1 MEGPTTTSGRL
12 GDATQPVKKS
22 WEVLP
27 PEDAGVPTR
36 PHETRAPFGNHA
48 RLAVAFAI
56 AVASDLLSVWLE
68 LFPPAEIALDLTTA
82 GLLFLILGRQP
93 LLLPALVAEAIP
105 GLAIVP
111 SWVIVVGSIA
121 LWGTVNPLKRSPSS

>member
-1 MEGPTTTSGRL
+1 MARPATTSGRP
-12 GDATQPVKKS
+12 GDGTRPVEKA

-27 PEDAGVPTR
+27 AEDAAVPARPEETR
-36 PHETRAPFGNHA
+36 PRFGNHA
-48 RLAVAFAI
+48 RLAAAFAI

-68 LFPPAEIALDLTTA
+68 VFPPAEIALDLATA

-111 SWVIVVGSIA
+111 SWVLVVGSIA
-121 LWGTVNPLKRSPSS
+121 VWGTVNPLKRPPSP

>member
-1 MEGPTTTSGRL
+1 MERPITTSRRL
-12 GDATQPVKKS
+12 GDGMQQVEKT

-27 PEDAGVPTR
+27 P
-36 PHETRAPFGNHA
+36 HETRMPLGSHA
-48 RLAVAFAI
+48 RLAAAFAV

-68 LFPPAEIALDLTTA
+68 LFPPAQIVLDLATA
-82 GLLFLILGRQP
+82 GILFLLLGRQP

-111 SWVIVVGSIA
+111 SWVIAVGSIT
-121 LWGTVNPLKRSPSS
+121 LWGKVGPLTRR

>member
-1 MEGPTTTSGRL
+1 MERPTTTSGRP
-12 GDATQPVKKS
+12 GDGTRAVGKT

-27 PEDAGVPTR
+27 PGDAGVPTR
-36 PHETRAPFGNHA
+36 PHETRPSSGNHA
-48 RLAVAFAI
+48 RLAAAFAI
-56 AVASDLLSVWLE
+56 AVVSDLLSVWLE
-68 LFPPAEIALDLTTA
+68 VFPPAEIVLDLTTA

-105 GLAIVP
+105 GLAILP

-121 LWGTVNPLKRSPSS
+121 LWGTVNPLKR

>member
-1 MEGPTTTSGRL
+1 MERPTTTSGRL
-12 GDATQPVKKS
+12 DDGARLVDKT

-27 PEDAGVPTR
+27 PEPAGVPTR
-36 PHETRAPFGNHA
+36 PPETRAPSGNYA
-48 RLAVAFAI
+48 RLAAAFAI

-68 LFPPAEIALDLTTA
+68 VFPPAEIALDLATA
-82 GLLFLILGRQP
+82 GALFLILGRQP

-105 GLAIVP
+105 GLAILP

-121 LWGTVNPLKRSPSS
+121 LWGTVNPTKRSPS